1 MWQKKEDFQGR
12 KRKQTWTS
20 QLISSLYRESNV
32 KEKKI
37 SPDESFTRL
46 TKSHTDSYKVFK
58 YERQRNSLQEP
69 VNHGVSPSH
78 DVVSTDRNKLT
89 DTQTIKKKLSRPI
102 SVCCYNVCTHHKC
115 LLICFFFT
123 ESLAPSV
130 KTKSNSSDESHA
142 RRMRKTTKA
151 GPSGAASRSRLKPLP
166 HRPPP
171 HIPNVSRWML
181 AGSKQEREPHATCRA
196 QLSTRKKKSPKD
208 CAFRL
213 QWRHSSRFIK
223 SVLFRFQR
231 DFTFKKVL
239 GKEGSR
245 GGFVEKRGFFIPFAS

>member
-1 MWQKKEDFQGR
+1 MNDNVIAYRNQWTMAFCHPTMSFRRTETNSRTR
-12 KRKQTWTS
+12 KPSR
-20 QLISSLYRESNV
+20 SNRV
-32 KEKKI
+32 E
-37 SPDESFTRL
+37 PFPFVATTFARQMFTL
-46 TKSHTDSYKVFK
+46 ETFTNF
-58 YERQRNSLQEP
+58 
-69 VNHGVSPSH
+69 
-78 DVVSTDRNKLT
+78 
-89 DTQTIKKKLSRPI
+89 
-102 SVCCYNVCTHHKC
+102 
-115 LLICFFFT
+115 CFFFT

>member
-130 KTKSNSSDESHA
+130 KTESNSSSHETHA
-142 RRMRKTTKA
+142 QRIKRNKQQKLVRAVRYLGCDCSRYLTGQHHIYRMRP
-151 GPSGAASRSRLKPLP
+151 GELLS
-166 HRPPP
+166 
-171 HIPNVSRWML
+171 
-181 AGSKQEREPHATCRA
+181 GSKQEREPRA
-196 QLSTRKKKSPKD
+196 ACLVQL
-208 CAFRL
+208 
-213 QWRHSSRFIK
+213 
-223 SVLFRFQR
+223 
-231 DFTFKKVL
+231 
-239 GKEGSR
+239 
-245 GGFVEKRGFFIPFAS
+245 